1 MIHVSAGSIVHEEGH
16 IRAILPICQAKLA
29 FRSVQ
34 KPMQSAIQRSYRMDQ
49 RQTLGKYKPGEALRF
64 GNPCCVVLQ
73 KDTGSKSN
81 LSPCKEEGDL
91 GPAEEE

>member
-1 MIHVSAGSIVHEEGH
+1 
-16 IRAILPICQAKLA
+16 
-29 FRSVQ
+29 
-34 KPMQSAIQRSYRMDQ
+34 MDQ

-81 LSPCKEEGDL
+81 LSPCKEQGDL